1 MLIFWAARDMGGG
14 VHAFRGGF
22 FGEIAAFLAARG
34 MRWRRG
40 AFRGGGGGERR
51 RRKRRER
58 KRRGKGFAPSM
69 EKCGGDSNALF
80 RTY

>member
-1 MLIFWAARDMGGG
+1 MLIFWTARDMGGG

-22 FGEIAAFLAARG
+22 LGGIVGFLAARG
-34 MRWRRG
+34 MEWRRG
-40 AFRGGGGGERR
+40 AFRGRGGEGHGMA
-51 RRKRRER
+51 KRRER
-58 KRRGKGFAPSM
+58 KRRGKGFAPSV